1 MPPLLLLGTYNWS
14 LTVIPESSR
23 TEGPD
28 VMHMRGARLGI
39 DEVRGLVRE
48 ANLTPLA
55 SSERVF
61 LIAYDDITIEAQNA
75 LLKIVEEPPQTS
87 RFYIVVGRASLLLPT
102 LRSRLVLLER
112 EGDVD
117 AGLVFETFMKISYG
131 ERLKAI
137 ADHATKKDDAWM
149 RELWQGFERH
159 AHEKKLSELMKSVVS
174 FSPHFERPG
183 SSKKMI
189 LEQLSL
195 LV

>member
-1 MPPLLLLGTYNWS
+1 MHALLLLGSYNWS
-14 LTVIPESSR
+14 LTVIPESFR
-23 TEGPD
+23 NEGAD

-39 DEVRGLVRE
+39 DEVRNLVHE
-48 ANLTPLA
+48 ANLTPLVG
-55 SSERVF
+55 SERVF
-61 LIAYDDITIEAQNA
+61 LLAYDDMTHEAQNA
-75 LLKIVEEPPQTS
+75 LLKIVEEPPTTS
-87 RFYIVVGRASLLLPT
+87 RFYIVVRREGILLPT
-102 LRSRLVLLER
+102 LRSRLVLHES

-117 AGLVFETFMKISYG
+117 AGPVFETFMKSSYG

-137 ADHATKKDDAWM
+137 GDHATKKDDAWM

-159 AHEKKLSELMKSVVS
+159 AHDTHAPELLRTVLD

>member
-1 MPPLLLLGTYNWS
+1 MHALLLVGTYSWA
-14 LTVIPESSR
+14 LGVIPESSR

-55 SSERVF
+55 STERVF
-61 LIAYDDITIEAQNA
+61 LLAYDDMTIEAQNA
-75 LLKIVEEPPQTS
+75 LLKILEEPPQTS
-87 RFYIVVGRASLLLPT
+87 RFYIVARREGLLLPT
-102 LRSRLVLLER
+102 LRSRLVLLES
-112 EGDVD
+112 EGDGEV
-117 AGLVFETFMKISYG
+117 GPVFETFLKTSYG
-131 ERLKAI
+131 ERLKAM
-137 ADHATKKDDAWM
+137 ADHATKKDDTWM

-159 AHEKKLSELMKSVVS
+159 AHDTHAPELLRAVVD
-174 FSPHFERPG
+174 FSPHFERSG

-189 LEQLSL
+189 LEQLAL